1 MGLRKKKTLS
11 ETSTEFQDTVLY
23 WAYLMNKANT
33 LQGTEASKEPCEQKT
48 TFSSLLSGNR
58 SEQ

>member
-1 MGLRKKKTLS
+1 MGLCKKKTLS
-11 ETSTEFQDTVLY
+11 ETSTEFQDIMLHQ
-23 WAYLMNKANT
+23 AYLMNKANA
-33 LQGTEASKEPCEQKT
+33 LQGTEVSKAPREQKA